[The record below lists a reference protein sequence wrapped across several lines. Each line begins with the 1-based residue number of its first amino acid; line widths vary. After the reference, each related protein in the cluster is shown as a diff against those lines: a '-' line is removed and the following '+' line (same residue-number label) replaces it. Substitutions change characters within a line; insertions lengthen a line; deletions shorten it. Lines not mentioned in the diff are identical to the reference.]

1 MASNL
6 AEILEVGARYAAKA
20 VRRAADTIESS
31 EGQQL
36 LDWITGLRS
45 TITPAPAP
53 VAEGNGTQKPPAV
66 GSVIKVS
73 CELCPRMMDQLTA
86 PDTLWVCQACA
97 MGHLHWDGVSRHVT
111 RTYRVLGMYP

>member
-20 VRRAADTIESS
+20 VRRAADTIEKS

-45 TITPAPAP
+45 TITPAPEP
-53 VAEGNGTQKPPAV
+53 VAEENGTQETPV
-66 GSVIKVS
+66 GAVIKVS
-73 CELCPRMMDQLTA
+73 CELCPRVMDQLTA
-86 PDTLWVCQACA
+86 PDALWVCQACA
-97 MGHLHWDGVSRHVT
+97 MGYLHWDGVSRHVT

>member
-6 AEILEVGARYAAKA
+6 AGLLEVGARYAAKA
-20 VRRAADTIESS
+20 VRRAADTIENA

-36 LDWITGLRS
+36 LAWIRGLRA
-45 TITPAPAP
+45 TVTPADEPGAGEA
-53 VAEGNGTQKPPAV
+53 AEQRPTV
-66 GSVIKVS
+66 GAVIKVT
-73 CELCPRMMDQLTA
+73 CELCPRSMDQLTA
-86 PDTLWVCQACA
+86 PETLWVCQACA